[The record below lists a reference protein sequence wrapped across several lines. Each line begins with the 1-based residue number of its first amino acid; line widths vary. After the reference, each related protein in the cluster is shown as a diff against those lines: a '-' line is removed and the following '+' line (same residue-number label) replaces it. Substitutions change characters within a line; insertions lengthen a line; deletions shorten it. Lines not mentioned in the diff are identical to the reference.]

1 MIKLSIRKGL
11 GSINGIIIALVL
23 LIVIVSIG
31 SDKFLTTSN
40 IMNILRQ
47 ASTLGI
53 MACGATFVM
62 VGGNIDLSIG
72 SILSLC
78 ALMSCKLT
86 AVNSLAA
93 ILVPL
98 AVGFICGAFNGLLVG
113 KFRFNPF
120 IATLGTLAVYQ
131 ALAFFYSDGKF
142 LNAAENNFYK
152 QIGQGFFYKVP
163 IPVIILI
170 GVSLFFL
177 YLLGKTVFGRQVF
190 AVGGNPECARFSG
203 ISYTK
208 TTILTYAIS
217 GLCASISAI
226 IFVSRQMA
234 AQPQMGAGY
243 EFDAI
248 AAIVLG
254 GVALSGGKGTIWG
267 AILGVLFIGILKN
280 AFILLGIPLY
290 YQYIVMGV
298 ILIFAVGIDV
308 LYEGRPKNA

>member
-1 MIKLSIRKGL
+1 VSGFSLKKRLIN
-11 GSINGIIIALVL
+11 INGIIIALLV

-31 SDKFLTTSN
+31 SNKFLSTSN

-86 AVNSLAA
+86 AQNSTMA
-93 ILVPL
+93 ILIPL
-98 AVGFICGAFNGLLVG
+98 AVGFACGAFNGLLVG

-120 IATLGTLAVYQ
+120 IATLGTLAVFQ

-142 LNAAENNFYK
+142 LNATQNNFYK

-170 GVSLFFL
+170 AVFLIFL
-177 YLLGKTVFGRQVF
+177 YLLGRTVFGRQVF

-203 ISYTK
+203 ISYAK
-208 TTILTYAIS
+208 TTILTYALS

-243 EFDAI
+243 EFDVI
-248 AAIVLG
+248 TAIVLG

-298 ILIFAVGIDV
+298 ILILAVGIDV
-308 LYEGRPKNA
+308 ISEGKTKNA